1 MKAQRAANQT
11 ASPME
16 RVMVVYGAKM
26 QVMACADCKLNLTLV
41 ITERRCQLAWC
52 MACARNLKVVTN
64 GLTKNA
70 LRIKSYT
77 IRQWVD
83 SGSTQFIHT
92 SEGVM
97 LIILTPNVKG
107 ISLSRLRRLAATSA
121 LKELPKAS

>member
-1 MKAQRAANQT
+1 MKTKRANQT
-11 ASPME
+11 ANAAE

-26 QVMACADCKLNLTLV
+26 QVMPCADCKLNLTLV

-52 MACARNLKVVTN
+52 MACAKNLKVVTN
-64 GLTKNA
+64 GLTTSA

-83 SGSTQFIHT
+83 SGATQFINT

-107 ISLSRLRRLAATSA
+107 SSLSRLRRLT
-121 LKELPKAS
+121 ASNVS